1 MIERGAVLEGVISW
15 DGVKTERG
23 SRLAGSILGR
33 NVVVHHEAVV
43 HEGAVIGDRADVA
56 PHALVSP
63 GARIE
68 PRSCVGPDGFC
79 RGSQR
84 T

>member
-1 MIERGAVLEGVISW
+1 MIHW

-43 HEGAVIGDRADVA
+43 HEDAVIGDRTDVA
-56 PHALVSP
+56 AHAQVSP
-63 GARIE
+63 GARLE
-68 PRSCVGPDGFC
+68 PRSFVGPDGC
-79 RGSQR
+79 SRDSQHA
-84 T
+84 